1 MCVRLQLTPRR
12 QPDAPDSTMKLLMPA
27 FDYMTEE
34 EIFKQTKGAYI
45 GLLHPLDKHEEFGGY
60 VETLINL
67 APKVSN
73 EVIHAMLAGSS
84 WRERLLGNC
93 MAMTR
98 QNVPESFVACMLQS
112 LRDPRCLSI
121 VPTCAAL
128 ALLAR
133 RGVFKMT
140 PAFGTMFD
148 RAVFNGELA
157 WAVDK
162 AMFFCGL
169 RSEDVSGNA
178 PNDGQTFEDHV
189 RFYQSLHPESN
200 HVD

>member
-1 MCVRLQLTPRR
+1 
-12 QPDAPDSTMKLLMPA
+12 
-27 FDYMTEE
+27 MTEA

-45 GLLHPLDKHEEFGGY
+45 GLLHPLDKNEEFGGY

-67 APKVSN
+67 APKTSN
-73 EVIHAMLAGSS
+73 EVIQAMLAGSS

-98 QNVPESFVACMLQS
+98 QNVPESFVASMLQS
-112 LRDPRCLSI
+112 LRDPRGLSI

-128 ALLAR
+128 ALLAQ

-148 RAVFNGELA
+148 RSAFSGELG

-169 RSEDVSGNA
+169 KSGDVSGNA

-189 RFYQSLHPESN
+189 RFYRSLHPKSN
-200 HVD
+200 HDD

>member
-1 MCVRLQLTPRR
+1 
-12 QPDAPDSTMKLLMPA
+12 
-27 FDYMTEE
+27 MTEE

-45 GLLHPLDKHEEFGGY
+45 GLLHPLDKNEEFGGY
-60 VETLINL
+60 VKTLIAL

-73 EVIHAMLAGSS
+73 EVIQAMLAGSS

-98 QNVPESFVACMLQS
+98 EDVPESFVENMLQS
-112 LRDPRCLSI
+112 LRDPRCLSV

-128 ALLAR
+128 ALLAQ
-133 RGVFKMT
+133 RGIFKMT

-148 RAVFNGELA
+148 RSVFNGELG

-189 RFYQSLHPESN
+189 RFYQSLHLESN